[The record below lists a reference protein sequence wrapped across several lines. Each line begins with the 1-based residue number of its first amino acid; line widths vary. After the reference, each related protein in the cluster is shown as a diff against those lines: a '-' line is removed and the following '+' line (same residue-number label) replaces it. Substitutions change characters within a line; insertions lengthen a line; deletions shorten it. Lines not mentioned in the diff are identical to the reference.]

1 MAAKV
6 VRALRRESPSQ
17 VERQARKMERQA
29 IYFSEIETSKE
40 RKLEIL
46 KRDVFVLLVI
56 IDSAFAFGVTQR
68 LRRYGTII

>member
-1 MAAKV
+1 M
-6 VRALRRESPSQ
+6 
-17 VERQARKMERQA
+17 ERQARKMERQA

-56 IDSAFAFGVTQR
+56 IDSASAFAFGVTQR